1 MTLNEA
7 KTAVLALAGASMEIS
22 EISELPTGW
31 VFGLRNAETKEEPD
45 TPPLIVYKADGRVD
59 DFFPPDHMAELPY
72 MKQIEGDEVMRAYIP
87 KCELN
92 NANNMQQIIDIL
104 DQVPESDLHFQDS
117 GEMTLDE
124 AVQKIRELGEDKI
137 ADLIGGDSL

>member
-1 MTLNEA
+1 MTLNKA
-7 KTAVLALAGASMEIS
+7 KAAVLALVGAGMEIS

-72 MKQIEGDEVMRAYIP
+72 MKQIEGDE
-87 KCELN
+87 E
-92 NANNMQQIIDIL
+92 
-104 DQVPESDLHFQDS
+104 
-117 GEMTLDE
+117 
-124 AVQKIRELGEDKI
+124 
-137 ADLIGGDSL
+137 